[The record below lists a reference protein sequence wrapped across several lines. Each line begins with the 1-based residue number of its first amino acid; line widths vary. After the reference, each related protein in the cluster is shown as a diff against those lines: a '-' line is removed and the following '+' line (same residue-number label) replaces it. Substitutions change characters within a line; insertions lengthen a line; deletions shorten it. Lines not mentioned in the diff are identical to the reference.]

1 MNVSISVNKDNTVS
15 VNPTTAVNTVSVS
28 TNSQSVTVADGSQMT
43 ASVSVKGATPLS
55 VVQPSTV
62 TAIKAVQPRNSITVS
77 GLIFGGGGG
86 AAGGRDL
93 NEDGSITQV
102 IEDTS
107 PQLGNNLDVNG
118 YTITSASGLP
128 VVIDPD
134 GNGDVLFRSNGT
146 DFVAFKGANQ
156 RVGVGTT
163 TPDTKFQVEY
173 NGGHTSGT
181 VGVANAAIDLYNPLE
196 EDIDEKGSIITFS
209 DNYEDQNGF
218 HRTTRAAIKGGTDVT
233 GNTANGFLAFYT
245 DSHNANSAEER
256 MRINKDGRVGIGTTN
271 PVHKLDIKGNP
282 LIGFYATDGTY
293 QALIGQGDSTVTGGG
308 ANDLGIRSNL
318 GNSILFAT
326 NGATERMRIGS
337 GGNVGIGTTNP
348 TARLGLEGTGAL
360 LDIDNNNSSNSYIR
374 FKDDG
379 SSKFAFRHMTES
391 DYLGVYD
398 YGESSDTMVFK
409 DGNVGI
415 GTTTPYRKLDVTG
428 RVRAMAEWGNVGAQF
443 RAEDPNTNVV
453 MEMGVS
459 STTSYFKRNQTDGQ
473 FRFRNSANFDLLA
486 IDMGTKRVGIKT
498 TAPERAFHVYDNVM
512 RYGTGNSPR
521 VLFETDGDTKVIQF
535 KRTSGSWGGLEASGI
550 NIGSF
555 VADVYPTYGKILV
568 GDYNFRV
575 DGTNGTHLFI
585 TEDTGN
591 VGIGT
596 TSPSTKL
603 HVDGA
608 FKQEGDTYSLT
619 INHGH
624 NIVGSNHLFL
634 LGQSSYV
641 HFRSSTN
648 SIYHDA
654 AQGHVF
660 RNSDG
665 TTEYARLMTN
675 GDTAGNFGIGTNV
688 AYSKLH
694 VRGGIGVDNGTGT
707 VHTRIA
713 RESTTGGIQFS
724 RINNSDGTPYGS
736 VYFTAKAGK
745 VDIPGTLKLLN
756 SNASTLINGGDVE
769 SDATNVVAVGLRTL
783 EYSGNRGVAVG
794 VDAGR
799 YTTGLNNT
807 LIGHGAGYGTS
818 ESTFGGTVAVGTYS
832 LLDLTTGSGNTAVG
846 YSAGKEISTGSYN
859 TAFGQHSLETAT
871 GSYNTGLGYQA
882 GHSSASYSV
891 SVGHQAAHHHT
902 GNNNVAVGYEAL
914 TGVDGN
920 ATAANTVA
928 VGYKA
933 LTSLQGADGNSAFGH
948 GAQEANTTGQSN
960 TAVGTN
966 ALGDLT
972 TAANNVAV
980 GRQALGSANTAN
992 NVGVGF
998 HALKSVTDN
1007 NNIGI
1012 GFRAGEFVGGQ
1023 NTLVGHE
1030 VGKYTTGNLNTL
1042 IGYQAGFGTQDSS
1055 TYANTTAVGAYA
1067 LHDLTTGQANTAFGY
1082 QALSKN
1088 TTGNYS
1094 VAIGY
1099 GANRDST
1106 GNSNTSLG
1114 IFAGMS
1120 AGAATVSIGANANQY
1135 ATSNGNVAIGYAAA
1149 KGVEDVSTFTNV
1161 VAVGYDTLR
1170 ALTTA
1175 AHQVGVG
1182 YSAGKANTTGNNLT
1196 ALGSM
1201 AGRDNTTGIDNTFVG
1216 RSSGYSN
1223 TTGQYNTAIGTYSA
1237 TYNDTGSY
1245 NVTVGR
1251 SANHYNSTGNN
1262 NTLVGFS
1269 AGYGESGVS
1278 AFSNTTGIGH
1288 KALQELTTG
1297 NDNTAVG
1304 FEAGKNLTTGHSN
1317 TLIGKDAGELLTT
1330 TNNNIL
1336 IGDSAGQL
1344 SSGDANHF
1352 IGSSAGIYS
1361 TTGNNNTAIGYA
1373 ALRGKHNVSTY
1384 ANNNAIGYRAL
1395 YQLET
1400 GNVNQA
1406 FGRDAGYALKT
1417 GSNNVFFGHEA
1428 GYSVTGSGNV
1438 MLGYRA
1444 GKDETGSNKL
1454 YIANSETATPL
1465 IYGDFSAAKVGIG
1478 VNSPA
1483 ATLDVDGTI
1492 KLKRDS
1498 STPTAVAGALYADD
1512 SDNLYF
1518 GIA

>member
-28 TNSQSVTVADGSQMT
+28 TKSQSVTVAEGSQLT
-43 ASVSVKGATPLS
+43 ASVSAKGANPLS

-62 TAIKAVQPRNSITVS
+62 TAIKAVQPRNNITVS

-107 PQLGNNLDVNG
+107 PQLGNDLDVNG
-118 YTITSASGLP
+118 FTITSASGGP

-146 DFVAFKGANQ
+146 DFVAFKGANY
-156 RVGVGTT
+156 RVGIGTT

-173 NGGHTSGT
+173 NGGHTSGSI
-181 VGVANAAIDLYNPLE
+181 GVANAAIDLYNPLE
-196 EDIDEKGSIITFS
+196 EDTDEKGSIITFS

-245 DSHNANSAEER
+245 DSVQANSAEER
-256 MRINKDGRVGIGTTN
+256 MRIDKD
-271 PVHKLDIKGNP
+271 
-282 LIGFYATDGTY
+282 
-293 QALIGQGDSTVTGGG
+293 
-308 ANDLGIRSNL
+308 
-318 GNSILFAT
+318 
-326 NGATERMRIGS
+326 
-337 GGNVGIGTTNP
+337 GNVGIGTSSPSFNLSVVKDSNDARIEVKTTTAGAYFRANSATENYYGLEFTHGTTQHWFVGGYGSSALEFVNGAKSNGTRAMVINQSNNVGIGTTTP
-348 TARLGLEGTGAL
+348 AARLGLEGDGAL
-360 LDIDNNNSSNSYIR
+360 LDLDNDNSNNSYLR
-374 FKDDG
+374 FRDNG
-379 SSKFAFRHMTES
+379 TSKFAFRHITGS

-409 DGNVGI
+409 DGKVGI
-415 GTTTPYRKLDVTG
+415 GTTAPYRALDVRG
-428 RVRAMAEWGNVGAQF
+428 IIRASSVWGSVGAQF
-443 RAEDPNTNVV
+443 RAQDPDTNVV

-459 STTSYFKRNQTDGQ
+459 SSTSYFKRNQTDGQ
-473 FRFRNSANFDLLA
+473 FRFRNSANYDLVA
-486 IDMGTKRVGIKT
+486 IDMGTKRVGINT
-498 TAPERAFHVYDNVM
+498 DNSPDTLFHV
-512 RYGTGNSPR
+512 
-521 VLFETDGDTKVIQF
+521 K
-535 KRTSGSWGGLEASGI
+535 
-550 NIGSF
+550 
-555 VADVYPTYGKILV
+555 
-568 GDYNFRV
+568 
-575 DGTNGTHLFI
+575 
-585 TEDTGN
+585 
-591 VGIGT
+591 
-596 TSPSTKL
+596 
-603 HVDGA
+603 DGA
-608 FKQEGDTYSLT
+608 IKQEGTDYFMT

-624 NIVGSNHLFL
+624 NIVGSNHLFI
-634 LGQSSYV
+634 LGQSSYL

-660 RNSDG
+660 RNFDG
-665 TTEYARLMTN
+665 TTEYARLMTA
-675 GDTAGNFGIGTNV
+675 GDTAGNFGIGTN
-688 AYSKLH
+688 SPSRKLE
-694 VRGGIGVDNGTGT
+694 VNGAFKLLDSNNS
-707 VHTRIA
+707 VLI
-713 RESTTGGIQFS
+713 TGG
-724 RINNSDGTPYGS
+724 TE
-736 VYFTAKAGK
+736 T
-745 VDIPGTLKLLN
+745 T
-756 SNASTLINGGDVE
+756 
-769 SDATNVVAVGLRTL
+769 ATNVVAVGLRAL

-818 ESTFGGTVAVGTYS
+818 DSTFGGTVAVGTYS
-832 LLDLTTGSGNTAVG
+832 FLNLTTGSGNTAVG
-846 YSAGKEISTGSYN
+846 YSAGKEITTGSYN
-859 TAFGQHSLETAT
+859 TAFGQHALETAT

-882 GHSSASYSV
+882 GHSSTSYSV

-902 GNNNVAVGYEAL
+902 GDNNVAVGYEAL
-914 TGVDGN
+914 SGADGN
-920 ATAANTVA
+920 ATATNTVA
-928 VGYKA
+928 VGYQA
-933 LTSLQGADGNSAFGH
+933 LRHLQGADGNSAFGH
-948 GAQEANTTGQSN
+948 AALQDNTTGQSN
-960 TAVGTN
+960 TAVGN
-966 ALGDLT
+966 SALADLT

-992 NVGVGF
+992 NVGIGF
-998 HALKSVTDN
+998 HALKSITGT

-1012 GFRAGEFVGGQ
+1012 GFRVGEEATNN
-1023 NTLVGHE
+1023 NTLVGHQAARYN
-1030 VGKYTTGNLNTL
+1030 VGGNNTI
-1042 IGYQAGFGTQDSS
+1042 IGYEAGYGTDGGS
-1055 TYANTTAVGAYA
+1055 TYTNTTALGAYA
-1067 LHDLTTGQANTAFGY
+1067 LNDLTTGQANVAVGY

-1094 VAIGY
+1094 TSIGY
-1099 GANRDST
+1099 GANRDTT
-1106 GNSNTSLG
+1106 GNSNTALG
-1114 IFAGMS
+1114 IFAGMD
-1120 AGAATVSIGANANQY
+1120 AGAATVSVGANANQY
-1135 ATSNGNVAIGYAAA
+1135 STANGNVAIGYAAA
-1149 KGVEDVSTFTNV
+1149 KGVEDVSTFSNA
-1161 VAVGYDTLR
+1161 VAIGYDALR
-1170 ALTTA
+1170 NLTTA
-1175 AHQVGVG
+1175 THQVGVG
-1182 YSAGKANTTGNNLT
+1182 YAAGKANTTGNNLT
-1196 ALGSM
+1196 AVGSM
-1201 AGRDNTTGIDNTFVG
+1201 SGISNTTGIDNTFVG
-1216 RSSGYSN
+1216 RSSGYYN

-1237 TYNDTGSY
+1237 VQNTTGSY
-1245 NVTVGR
+1245 NVSIGR
-1251 SANHYNSTGNN
+1251 AANINNATGNN

-1269 AGYGESGVS
+1269 AGYGEADVS

-1317 TLIGKDAGELLTT
+1317 TLIGKDAGETLTT

-1373 ALRGKHNVSTY
+1373 ALRGKQNVSTY

-1454 YIANSETATPL
+1454 YIANSDTSTPL
-1465 IYGDFSAAKVGIG
+1465 IYGDFSTAKVGIG
-1478 VNSPA
+1478 VSSPA

-1492 KLKRDS
+1492 KLKRE
-1498 STPTAVAGALYADD
+1498 TTAPTAVAGALYADA

>member
-28 TNSQSVTVADGSQMT
+28 TKSQSVTVAEGSQLT
-43 ASVSVKGATPLS
+43 ASVSAKGATPLS

-62 TAIKAVQPRNSITVS
+62 TAIKAVQPKNNITVS

-118 YTITSASGLP
+118 FTITSASGLP
-128 VVIDPD
+128 VVIDPN
-134 GNGDVLFRSNGT
+134 GNGDVLFRSNST

-156 RVGVGTT
+156 RVGIGTT

-196 EDIDEKGSIITFS
+196 QDIDEKGSIITFS

-218 HRTTRAAIKGGTDVT
+218 HRTTRAAIKGGTDVA

-245 DSHNANSAEER
+245 DSTNANSAEER
-256 MRINKDGRVGIGTTN
+256 MRIDKDGKVGIGTTS
-271 PVHKLDIKGNP
+271 P
-282 LIGFYATDGTY
+282 
-293 QALIGQGDSTVTGGG
+293 
-308 ANDLGIRSNL
+308 
-318 GNSILFAT
+318 
-326 NGATERMRIGS
+326 
-337 GGNVGIGTTNP
+337 
-348 TARLGLEGTGAL
+348 
-360 LDIDNNNSSNSYIR
+360 
-374 FKDDG
+374 
-379 SSKFAFRHMTES
+379 FRE
-391 DYLGVYD
+391 
-398 YGESSDTMVFK
+398 
-409 DGNVGI
+409 
-415 GTTTPYRKLDVTG
+415 LDVTG
-428 RVRAMAEWGNVGAQF
+428 RVRAMAEWGSVGAQF

-473 FRFRNSANFDLLA
+473 FRFRNSANYDLLA

-555 VADVYPTYGKILV
+555 ESDVYPTYGKILV

-608 FKQEGDTYSLT
+608 FKQEGDTYNLT

-634 LGQSSYV
+634 LGQSSYL

-665 TTEYARLMTN
+665 TTEYARLMTS
-675 GDTAGNFGIGTNV
+675 GGTAGNFGIGTN
-688 AYSKLH
+688 SPSRKLD
-694 VRGGIGVDNGTGT
+694 VSGAFKLLDSNNSVLI
-707 VHTRIA
+707 
-713 RESTTGGIQFS
+713 TGG
-724 RINNSDGTPYGS
+724 TE
-736 VYFTAKAGK
+736 T
-745 VDIPGTLKLLN
+745 T
-756 SNASTLINGGDVE
+756 
-769 SDATNVVAVGLRTL
+769 ATNVVAVGLRTL
-783 EYSGNRGVAVG
+783 EYSGNRGVGLG

-859 TAFGQHSLETAT
+859 TALGQYSLETAT

-882 GHSSASYSV
+882 GHGAQSYSV
-891 SVGHQAAHHHT
+891 SVGHQANHHHA

-928 VGYKA
+928 VGYRA
-933 LTSLQGADGNSAFGH
+933 LAVLEGADGNSAFGH

-992 NVGVGF
+992 NVGIGF
-998 HALKSVTDN
+998 HALKSVTSG

-1012 GFRAGEFVGGQ
+1012 GFRVGEGATSN
-1023 NTLVGHE
+1023 NTLVGHQAARYN
-1030 VGKYTTGNLNTL
+1030 VGGNNTI
-1042 IGYQAGFGTQDSS
+1042 IGYEAGYGTDGGS
-1055 TYANTTAVGAYA
+1055 TYTNTTAVGAYA
-1067 LHDLTTGQANTAFGY
+1067 LNDLTTGLANTAFGY

-1094 VAIGY
+1094 TSIGY
-1099 GANRDST
+1099 GANRDTT
-1106 GNSNTSLG
+1106 GNSNTALG
-1114 IFAGMS
+1114 IFAGMD
-1120 AGAATVSIGANANQY
+1120 AGGATVSVGSNANQY
-1135 ATSNGNVAIGYAAA
+1135 NAGNNTVAVGYAAA
-1149 KGVEDVSTFTNV
+1149 KGVEDVTSTSGVT
-1161 VAVGYDTLR
+1161 AVGYGALR
-1170 ALTTA
+1170 SVTTVSNA
-1175 AHQVGVG
+1175 TAVG
-1182 YSAGKANTTGNNLT
+1182 YE
-1196 ALGSM
+1196 
-1201 AGRDNTTGIDNTFVG
+1201 AGRDNTTGNNLSAFGVYAALKNTTGIDNTAIG
-1216 RSSGYSN
+1216 RSAGYDN
-1223 TTGQYNTAIGTYSA
+1223 TTGQYNTSVGAYAA
-1237 TYNDTGSY
+1237 TYNVTGSY
-1245 NVTVGR
+1245 NVSIGR
-1251 SANHYNSTGNN
+1251 AANHRNTSGNN
-1262 NTLVGFS
+1262 NTVVGFS
-1269 AGYGESGVS
+1269 AAYGETTSD
-1278 AFSNTTGIGH
+1278 FSNTTAIGH
-1288 KALQELTTG
+1288 KALHELTTG
-1297 NDNTAVG
+1297 DDNTAVG
-1304 FEAGKNLTTGHSN
+1304 HEAGKNLTTGHSN
-1317 TLIGKDAGELLTT
+1317 TLIGKDAGETLTT
-1330 TNNNIL
+1330 TNNNVL

-1361 TTGNNNTAIGYA
+1361 TTGNNNVGIGWS
-1373 ALRGKHNVSTY
+1373 ALRGKQDVSTY

-1400 GNVNQA
+1400 GNLNQA

-1417 GSNNVFFGHEA
+1417 GGNNVFFGHEA

-1444 GKDETGSNKL
+1444 GKNETGSNKL
-1454 YIANSETATPL
+1454 YIANSDTATPL

>member
-28 TNSQSVTVADGSQMT
+28 TKSQSVTVAEGSQLT
-43 ASVSVKGATPLS
+43 ASVSAKGATPLS

-62 TAIKAVQPRNSITVS
+62 TAIKAVQPRNNITVS

-102 IEDTS
+102 VEDTS
-107 PQLGNNLDVNG
+107 PQLGNDLDVNG
-118 YTITSASGLP
+118 FTITSASGLP

-156 RVGVGTT
+156 RVGIGTT
-163 TPDTKFQVEY
+163 TP
-173 NGGHTSGT
+173 
-181 VGVANAAIDLYNPLE
+181 A
-196 EDIDEKGSIITFS
+196 
-209 DNYEDQNGF
+209 
-218 HRTTRAAIKGGTDVT
+218 
-233 GNTANGFLAFYT
+233 
-245 DSHNANSAEER
+245 
-256 MRINKDGRVGIGTTN
+256 
-271 PVHKLDIKGNP
+271 
-282 LIGFYATDGTY
+282 
-293 QALIGQGDSTVTGGG
+293 
-308 ANDLGIRSNL
+308 
-318 GNSILFAT
+318 
-326 NGATERMRIGS
+326 
-337 GGNVGIGTTNP
+337 
-348 TARLGLEGTGAL
+348 ARLGLEGDGAL
-360 LDIDNNNSSNSYIR
+360 LDLDNDNSNNSYLR
-374 FKDDG
+374 FRDNG
-379 SSKFAFRHMTES
+379 TSKFAFRHVTGS

-415 GTTTPYRKLDVTG
+415 GTTNPTRKLDVSG
-428 RVRAMAEWGNVGAQF
+428 RIRATAEWGNVGAQF
-443 RAEDPNTNVV
+443 RAEDPNTFVV

-459 STTSYFKRNQTDGQ
+459 STTSYFKRNRTDGQ
-473 FRFRNSANFDLLA
+473 FRFRNSENYDLLA

-608 FKQEGDTYSLT
+608 FKQEGDTYNLT

-634 LGQSSYV
+634 LGQSSYI

-665 TTEYARLMTN
+665 TTEYARLMTS

-688 AYSKLH
+688 PYSKLQ

-707 VHTRIA
+707 VHTRIE
-713 RESTTGGIQFS
+713 RESTTGGIQFT
-724 RINNSDGTPYGS
+724 RLNNSDGTNYGS
-736 VYFTAKAGK
+736 AYFIAKAGELE
-745 VDIPGTLKLLN
+745 IPGTLNLLDSNN
-756 SNASTLINGGDVE
+756 SVLITGGTE
-769 SDATNVVAVGLRTL
+769 TTATNVVAVGLRAL

-799 YTTGLNNT
+799 HTTGLNNT
-807 LIGHGAGYGTS
+807 LIGHGAGYGDS
-818 ESTFGGTVAVGTYS
+818 DSTYS
-832 LLDLTTGSGNTAVG
+832 
-846 YSAGKEISTGSYN
+846 
-859 TAFGQHSLETAT
+859 
-871 GSYNTGLGYQA
+871 
-882 GHSSASYSV
+882 
-891 SVGHQAAHHHT
+891 
-902 GNNNVAVGYEAL
+902 
-914 TGVDGN
+914 
-920 ATAANTVA
+920 
-928 VGYKA
+928 
-933 LTSLQGADGNSAFGH
+933 
-948 GAQEANTTGQSN
+948 
-960 TAVGTN
+960 
-966 ALGDLT
+966 
-972 TAANNVAV
+972 
-980 GRQALGSANTAN
+980 
-992 NVGVGF
+992 
-998 HALKSVTDN
+998 
-1007 NNIGI
+1007 
-1012 GFRAGEFVGGQ
+1012 
-1023 NTLVGHE
+1023 
-1030 VGKYTTGNLNTL
+1030 
-1042 IGYQAGFGTQDSS
+1042 
-1055 TYANTTAVGAYA
+1055 NTTAVGAYA
-1067 LHDLTTGQANTAFGY
+1067 LNDLTTGEANTAFGY

-1094 VAIGY
+1094 TSIGY
-1099 GANRDST
+1099 GANRDTT

-1120 AGAATVSIGANANQY
+1120 SGGATVSVGANANQY

-1149 KGVEDVSTFTNV
+1149 RGVEDVSTFTNT

-1170 ALTTA
+1170 NLTTA

-1182 YSAGKANTTGNNLT
+1182 YAAGRANTTGNNLT
-1196 ALGSM
+1196 AVGSM
-1201 AGRDNTTGIDNTFVG
+1201 AGRENTTGIDNTFVG

-1223 TTGQYNTAIGTYSA
+1223 TTGQYNTAVGTYAA
-1237 TYNDTGSY
+1237 TYNATGSY

-1251 SANHYNSTGNN
+1251 AANHYNSSGSN
-1262 NTLVGFS
+1262 NTIVGFY

-1278 AFSNTTGIGH
+1278 AFSNTTAIGN

-1304 FEAGKNLTTGHSN
+1304 HEAGKNLTTGHSN
-1317 TLIGKDAGELLTT
+1317 TLIGKDAGETLTT

-1373 ALRGKHNVSTY
+1373 ALRGKQNVSTY

-1454 YIANSETATPL
+1454 YIANSDTSTPL
-1465 IYGDFSAAKVGIG
+1465 IYGDFSNAKVGIG
-1478 VNSPA
+1478 VSSPE

-1492 KLKRDS
+1492 KLKRD
-1498 STPTAVAGALYADD
+1498 TTAPTAVAGALYADD